1 MPALLQSGLLDIK
14 GWAAYMGSN
23 WCGEPSDTE
32 RALEHSHQAVRYLLS
47 GKDDC
52 VRKATK
58 VRTVFMS
65 LIRML
70 PAGVPCVAFS
80 SKSGL
85 GQCVWSVLYCAC
97 RLLQV

>member
-1 MPALLQSGLLDIK
+1 MPAPLQSGLLDIK

-58 VRTVFMS
+58 V
-65 LIRML
+65 
-70 PAGVPCVAFS
+70 
-80 SKSGL
+80 
-85 GQCVWSVLYCAC
+85 
-97 RLLQV
+97 

>member
-1 MPALLQSGLLDIK
+1 MFAPAHSCQLAQQSIDELPASLQSGLSDIK

-58 VRTVFMS
+58 V
-65 LIRML
+65 
-70 PAGVPCVAFS
+70 
-80 SKSGL
+80 
-85 GQCVWSVLYCAC
+85 
-97 RLLQV
+97 

>member
-1 MPALLQSGLLDIK
+1 MHLQQFRSARPLSVTCWRMLSEGQPHARQAEMAWQADSLALQSGLADIK
-14 GWAAYMGSN
+14 GWAAYMGSS

-58 VRTVFMS
+58 V
-65 LIRML
+65 
-70 PAGVPCVAFS
+70 G
-80 SKSGL
+80 
-85 GQCVWSVLYCAC
+85 
-97 RLLQV
+97 

>member
-1 MPALLQSGLLDIK
+1 MSAPLQSGLLDIK
-14 GWAAYMGSN
+14 GWAAYMGSS

-58 VRTVFMS
+58 VRAMHTA
-65 LIRML
+65 LGRML
-70 PAGVPCVAFS
+70 TAGVPVWHSAATVGWGSAC
-80 SKSGL
+80 
-85 GQCVWSVLYCAC
+85 GQSCAAPAGCC
-97 RLLQV
+97 RS